1 MARMHSRKKGKAGSK
16 KPMKKKTLTWV
27 RYKGKEVEMLILKLA
42 KEGKSPSQIGLYLR
56 DTYGIPDVRK
66 LLGKK
71 INKVLKERNL
81 AAKIPE
87 DLMALIEKAVQI
99 RKHLEANKKDEPAK
113 RGLTLTESKIKRLV
127 KHYKETRALPEDWKY
142 DAKSLAMY

>member
-1 MARMHSRKKGKAGSK
+1 MHSRKKGKAGSK